1 MTHYA
6 NGTEIVGCPSTQEWC
21 RYTPRWTI
29 FQLLALY
36 ILTCVGYPLGV
47 TLIQTIFSKVLGPRP
62 QGVWMGLLEG
72 AGCLSR
78 VTGPVFV
85 GHIYARYGIYHT
97 FGVTSFMLVASML
110 WLFCINKHLV
120 VNPSTGSNDTKN
132 TNEVKKLNET
142 EDENEKNVF
151 VFESEEYIR
160 GRYVKDI
167 EMENFQTSVAV

>member
-1 MTHYA
+1 
-6 NGTEIVGCPSTQEWC
+6 
-21 RYTPRWTI
+21 
-29 FQLLALY
+29 
-36 ILTCVGYPLGV
+36 
-47 TLIQTIFSKVLGPRP
+47 
-62 QGVWMGLLEG
+62 
-72 AGCLSR
+72 
-78 VTGPVFV
+78 
-85 GHIYARYGIYHT
+85 
-97 FGVTSFMLVASML
+97 MLVASML